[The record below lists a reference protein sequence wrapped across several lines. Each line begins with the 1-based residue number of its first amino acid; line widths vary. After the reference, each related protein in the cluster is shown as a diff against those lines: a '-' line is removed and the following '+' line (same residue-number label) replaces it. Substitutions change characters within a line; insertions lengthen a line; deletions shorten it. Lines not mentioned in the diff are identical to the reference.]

1 MIKKLFYWIFSV
13 LQVLLL
19 ISAYAIQYF
28 SMKKMGMM
36 RYVVFKNHSWE
47 NQYPIGA
54 IQYIVIALLV
64 VLAVISI
71 LLYVRRKYTLYKS
84 TLRMILAQVIITLI
98 FVFFTVTYSTESYRS
113 YYFISIILAIITV
126 IQAIKILAC
135 KKENV

>member
-1 MIKKLFYWIFSV
+1 MIKKFFYWIFSV

-47 NQYPIGA
+47 NQYPMVA
-54 IQYIVIALLV
+54 IQYSVIALLV

-71 LLYVRRKYTLYKS
+71 LLYLRRKYTLGKGA
-84 TLRMILAQVIITLI
+84 LRMILAQVIITLV

-113 YYFISIILAIITV
+113 YYFISIILAIILL
-126 IQAIKILAC
+126 IQAIKVLVC